1 MKKIV
6 LTLIA
11 VLSMSAAFAENENT
25 NATAA
30 ANAYVMN
37 VNMNSLS
44 RALSL
49 SADQADAVRDI
60 HTTFCAEMLNA
71 ATADRAEQKSLT
83 HMAVKHDLY
92 LLSVV
97 LDRDQLRKYM
107 AILNA
112 TFRNRGLSVAE

>member
-11 VLSMSAAFAENENT
+11 VLTMSTAFAENENT
-25 NATAA
+25 NAVAA
-30 ANAYVMN
+30 ANAYVMD

-49 SADQADAVRDI
+49 SADQRDAVRDI
-60 HTTFCAEMLNA
+60 HTTFCTEMLNA
-71 ATADRAEQKSLT
+71 ATADRQERASLT

-97 LDRDQLRKYM
+97 LDRDQMRKYM

-112 TFRNRGLSVAE
+112 TFRNRGLVVAE